1 RRCGR
6 GGRARTRLARAVFAA
21 PVVVDDAVR
30 PAVGVVLVMSRS
42 SRAGRW
48 VSVFALAFGAAALL
62 LPFVGPFGL
71 DLERVRA
78 RQEPDWSILMQL
90 RVSRTLLGLFAGGAL
105 SLAGTLFQAMLRDA
119 LATPYTLGISAGAS
133 LGAVVAIWLGW
144 QQIAGIPAV
153 WVSALAGA
161 AIVLAVVVGAAL
173 QQRRLS
179 TFSLLLSGLAANSVC
194 SAFIIVIYGVVS
206 ANKSF
211 SISRWLIGGL
221 DAIDYPTLVGF
232 AVAVAISAGIVIQQ
246 AKSWNLMAV
255 DPAWAATRGARV
267 TRLTMS
273 GYAAGSVL
281 TAVTVA
287 LTGPIGFVGLI
298 VPHLVR
304 TRIGADHRVLMP
316 CAFLAGG
323 ILLAACDAIGRIV
336 MAPSEVPAGAVMA

>member
-1 RRCGR
+1 MS
-6 GGRARTRLARAVFAA
+6 ATSHH
-21 PVVVDDAVR
+21 
-30 PAVGVVLVMSRS
+30 PA
-42 SRAGRW
+42 RW
-48 VSVFALAFGAAALL
+48 VGAFAVVFIASALV
-62 LPFVGPFGL
+62 LPFVGPFAL
-71 DLERVRA
+71 SVARVRLH
-78 RQEPDWSILMQL
+78 QEPDWSILVQL
-90 RVSRTLLGLFAGGAL
+90 RLSRTLLGLLAGGAL
-105 SLAGTLFQAMLRDA
+105 ALAGALFQAVLRDA

-133 LGAVVAIWLGW
+133 LGAVVSIWLGW
-144 QQIAGIPAV
+144 QQIAGLPAI
-153 WVSALAGA
+153 WETALLGS
-161 AIVLAVVVGAAL
+161 AIVLALVVGAAL

-179 TFSLLLSGLAANSVC
+179 SFSLLLSGLAANSVC

-221 DAIDYPTLVGF
+221 DAIDYMTLGGF
-232 AVAVAISAGIVIQQ
+232 AAVVAIAAGIVIRQ
-246 AKSWNLMAV
+246 ARSWNLMAV

-267 TRLTMS
+267 TQLTLS

-287 LTGPIGFVGLI
+287 LTGPIGFVGLV

-316 CAFLAGG
+316 CAFLGGG

-336 MAPSEVPAGAVMA
+336 MAPSEVPAGAVMAILGGPYLVWVLRQRSIA